1 MANNTDLTWTQ
12 EDVINLSKEL
22 SEHGWCLLKTQRTFN
37 GGLEIE
43 ARYERISRGEKT
55 LQQIVY
61 DFDQKRFTLR
71 QEGAA

>member
-22 SEHGWCLLKTQRTFN
+22 SKYGWVLRKAQRTFN
-37 GGLEIE
+37 GGLEID
-43 ARYERISRGEKT
+43 ASYEGVGSQEKT
-55 LQQIVY
+55 LQQIVN
-61 DFDQKRFTLR
+61 DFDHNRFKLR